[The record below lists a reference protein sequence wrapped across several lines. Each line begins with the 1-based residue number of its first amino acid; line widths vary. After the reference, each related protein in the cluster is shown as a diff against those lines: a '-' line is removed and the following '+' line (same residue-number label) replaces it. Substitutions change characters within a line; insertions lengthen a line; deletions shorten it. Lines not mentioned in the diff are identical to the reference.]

1 MSKEKNT
8 KDKDKAL
15 HIGDV
20 INSSLVLKTDGNA
33 EELIRIQKDGR
44 IFIRGEE
51 TYDER
56 TIGQAVKLFALYYP
70 NCL

>member
-1 MSKEKNT
+1 MSEDKEYRE
-8 KDKDKAL
+8 DKAL

-20 INSSLVLKTDGNA
+20 INKALVLKTDGNA

-44 IFIRGEE
+44 IFISGEE

>member
-1 MSKEKNT
+1 MSKEHSNQEQN
-8 KDKDKAL
+8 KAL

-56 TIGQAVKLFALYYP
+56 KIGQAIKLFALYYP

>member
-1 MSKEKNT
+1 MSEDKEYRE
-8 KDKDKAL
+8 DKAL
-15 HIGDV
+15 YIGDV
-20 INSSLVLKTDGNA
+20 INKALVLKTDGNA

-44 IFIRGEE
+44 IFIGVEE

-56 TIGQAVKLFALYYP
+56 TIGRAVKLFALYYP